1 MKNLVEVKNIKKN
14 YGKNEAVKGI
24 SFNIKEDEILG
35 LLGPNGSGKT
45 TTIGMLLGLLKPTSG
60 EIFINGQKLEGNRI
74 EILEQI
80 NFISPYIELPK
91 KLTVKQ
97 NLTVYGKLYKI
108 NNINER
114 IEFLSEKLRLEGL
127 LNNITGELSSG
138 QKNRV
143 SLAKALI
150 NEPKVLLLDEP
161 TASLDPEVGD
171 FVRSFLEDYKKEKK
185 ISILLAS
192 HNMNEVTRLC
202 KSILMMKDG
211 IIIDEGNP
219 KELINKHGRKNLEE
233 VFLKLSRSK
242 KELN

>member
-127 LNNITGELSSG
+127 LNSITGELSSG

-242 KELN
+242 NELN

>member
-60 EIFINGQKLEGNRI
+60 EILINGQKLEGNRI

-108 NNINER
+108 NNIN
-114 IEFLSEKLRLEGL
+114 
-127 LNNITGELSSG
+127 
-138 QKNRV
+138 
-143 SLAKALI
+143 
-150 NEPKVLLLDEP
+150 
-161 TASLDPEVGD
+161 
-171 FVRSFLEDYKKEKK
+171 
-185 ISILLAS
+185 
-192 HNMNEVTRLC
+192 
-202 KSILMMKDG
+202 
-211 IIIDEGNP
+211 
-219 KELINKHGRKNLEE
+219 
-233 VFLKLSRSK
+233 
-242 KELN
+242 